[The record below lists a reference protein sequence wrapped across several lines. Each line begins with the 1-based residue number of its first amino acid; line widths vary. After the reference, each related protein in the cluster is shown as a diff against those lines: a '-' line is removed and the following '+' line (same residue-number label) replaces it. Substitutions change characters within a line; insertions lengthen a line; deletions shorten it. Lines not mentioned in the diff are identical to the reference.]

1 MTATLLYINFS
12 PRSESVSRRLAEQF
26 INKWS
31 TLHPDARSI
40 SKDYGLSPVE
50 GPSDA
55 WIKANMTPPPERT
68 VDQIDLLAV
77 SDGLI
82 ADIHRASHIV
92 ISSPMFNF
100 TLPWQFKAYI
110 DNIVRVGHTFSF
122 SPDKGFGPLL
132 DPKKKL
138 LLVWASAGEYPP
150 GTPGEAYDHFT
161 KYVSFIFG
169 FMGLIDFRSV
179 NTGNQWGSPEAVELS
194 IENARNDL
202 AAAADTW

>member
-77 SDGLI
+77 
-82 ADIHRASHIV
+82 V
-92 ISSPMFNF
+92 
-100 TLPWQFKAYI
+100 
-110 DNIVRVGHTFSF
+110 V
-122 SPDKGFGPLL
+122 
-132 DPKKKL
+132 
-138 LLVWASAGEYPP
+138 
-150 GTPGEAYDHFT
+150 
-161 KYVSFIFG
+161 
-169 FMGLIDFRSV
+169 SV
-179 NTGNQWGSPEAVELS
+179 NEVE
-194 IENARNDL
+194 IRGGVG
-202 AAAADTW
+202 AAIGQAA